1 MKAPMLVLTF
11 QVGREA
17 LALEIRR
24 VRAVV
29 PRVRRQCLQPARA
42 LSVVWK
48 TGFEECCLQWH
59 R

>member
-1 MKAPMLVLTF
+1 MLALAP

-17 LALEIRR
+17 LALGARR
-24 VRAVV
+24 VRAAV

-42 LSVVWK
+42 LSLVWK

>member
-1 MKAPMLVLTF
+1 VLVLTS

-17 LALEIRR
+17 LALEVRR
-24 VRAVV
+24 VRPAV

-42 LSVVWK
+42 LSLVWK